1 VNPKTID
8 QIMDKWGRDPEYVIE
23 MLQDVQDTYRH
34 LPEDALRHIAHTLDV
49 PLNRLYH
56 IGTFFSSFSLEEKG
70 KHLIQVCMGT
80 ACHVK
85 GAPAVLDAFAREL
98 GVPPGGTTADKKFT
112 VEGVRCLGCCSLA
125 PVVAVDDQYYGGVTV
140 SQVADII
147 KATKTSRKEA
157 N

>member
-1 VNPKTID
+1 MKIKEID
-8 QIMDKWGRDPEYVIE
+8 SIMDKYERDPEYVIE

-34 LPEDALRHIAHTLDV
+34 LPEEALRHMAHTMDV

-56 IGTFFSSFSLEEKG
+56 IGTFFASFSLEEKG

-85 GAPAVLDAFAREL
+85 GAPAVLDAFCREL
-98 GVPPGGTTADKKFT
+98 GVEAGGTTEDKKFT

-125 PVVAVDDQYYGGVTV
+125 PVVAVDDKYYGGVTV
-140 SQVADII
+140 SQVSKII
-147 KATKTSRKEA
+147 TESKRKGA